1 MSIRKLKSAIRDIP
15 DFPQKGVIFK
25 DITPILGDP
34 KLFKNAINILCKRH
48 AKGSIAKVAAV
59 DARGFIFGAAV
70 ALKLGAGFIPV
81 RKKGKLPFQTIEQS
95 YELEYGSATLSMHVD
110 AIKPGETILI
120 VDDLLATG
128 GTAAATAEM
137 VEKLGGKIV
146 EIAFLIE
153 LGFLKGRTKLSK
165 YPVFSAIVC

>member
-1 MSIRKLKSAIRDIP
+1 MKNRKLRSAIRDIP

-25 DITPILGDP
+25 DITPILADP
-34 KLFKNAINILCKRH
+34 QLLKKAVNVLCKRH

-81 RKKGKLPFQTIEQS
+81 RKKGKLPFTTIEQS
-95 YELEYGSATLSMHVD
+95 YNLEYGSATLAMHVD
-110 AIKPGETILI
+110 AVKPGETILI
-120 VDDLLATG
+120 IDDLLATG

-137 VEKLGGKIV
+137 IEKQGGKIV
-146 EIAFLIE
+146 EVAFLIE
-153 LGFLKGRTKLSK
+153 LAFLKGREKLTK
-165 YPVFSAIVC
+165 YPVFSAIVF